1 MTAINFP
8 DSPSDGDTH
17 VVGGVTYTYNNAE
30 TKWKTTINSNAFL
43 PLTGGTLSGN
53 LTTTGDVVLGGE
65 LQHSG
70 DTDTKLHFDTDT
82 IKLDT
87 AGSERFRVGSA
98 GQLGIGG
105 ATYGTDGQVLTS
117 TGATTAPAWETL
129 TTGRILQV
137 VQGEETDVLSFSI
150 SAQQQWNTILSTSI
164 TPVAANSNILV
175 MWHTSVSTNS
185 INQRGTLRL
194 LRGSTA
200 IGVGDAAS
208 NRNRGS
214 HASLMLT
221 DYNNYSIPVSQNFMD
236 DPTYTLTDSITYTLQ
251 ASFEQSAGTLYV
263 NRSGDDSDNNTQS
276 RGATFVQLLEVAA

>member
-1 MTAINFP
+1 MAAINFTP
-8 DSPSDGDTH
+8 DSPSNGDTFTAN
-17 VVGGVTYTYNNAE
+17 GVTYTYDG
-30 TKWKTTINSNAFL
+30 TKWKTSIVSNDFF
-43 PLTGGTLSGN
+43 PNTGGTVSGN
-53 LTTTGDVVLGGE
+53 IVLDGE

-214 HASLMLT
+214 HASMMLT
-221 DYNNYSIPVSQNFMD
+221 DYNNYAIPVSQTFMD

>member
-1 MTAINFP
+1 MAAIDFP
-8 DSPSDGDTH
+8 SSPSNGDTH
-17 VVGGVTYTYNNAE
+17 TVGGVTYTYNSAE

-137 VQGEETDVLSFSI
+137 VQGSETGDLSFPI

-164 TPVAANSNILV
+164 TPVAANSNILI
-175 MWHTSVSTNS
+175 MWSTSVSTNQ

-200 IGVGDAAS
+200 VGVGDADG

-214 HASLMLT
+214 HGSLMLT